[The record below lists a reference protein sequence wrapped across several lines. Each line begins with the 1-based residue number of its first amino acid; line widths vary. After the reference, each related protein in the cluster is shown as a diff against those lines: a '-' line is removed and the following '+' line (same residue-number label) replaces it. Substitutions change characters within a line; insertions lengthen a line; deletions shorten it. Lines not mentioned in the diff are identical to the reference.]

1 MDSAS
6 KQHYSLRSKISK
18 NGSKSKT
25 TATQS
30 QLVLKPY
37 HQNENDEMEEE
48 LEEELEEQNENGEQ
62 DENVEE
68 ENDDQDEEYQ
78 QQNEEN
84 EDQDEEHQQQNEEN
98 EDQDEEHQQQDENMN
113 NSNISQES
121 STSEEEVTRPKI
133 KDSLISIEKFVKKLG
148 IEKENNIEYHIWQCK
163 LCNKVNF

>member
-6 KQHYSLRSKISK
+6 KHYSTRSEESK

-48 LEEELEEQNENGEQ
+48 LEEQDENGEQ

-68 ENDDQDEEYQ
+68 EI
-78 QQNEEN
+78 

-98 EDQDEEHQQQDENMN
+98 EDQDEERQQQDENMN

-121 STSEEEVTRPKI
+121 STSEEEVMRPKI

-163 LCNKVNF
+163 LCSKVNF